1 MFLTFACEMGIVRVM
16 GIGNESDDSLYDVD
30 FGREEDPN
38 GQVCS
43 RCDLCLPLKDFYP
56 SFRGKNGKYCK
67 KCHRRYCNKRA
78 RSPFRNLGIKALIRQ
93 VKRQV
98 IPSGG

>member
-1 MFLTFACEMGIVRVM
+1 VLTCVCVLGYYAPGMDT
-16 GIGNESDDSLYDVD
+16 DDSLYDED

-38 GQVCS
+38 GQVCAKCELS
-43 RCDLCLPLKDFYP
+43 LPLKEFYP
-56 SFRGKNGKYCK
+56 SFRNKNGKYCK
-67 KCHRRYCNKRA
+67 TCHKRYSRKRA

-98 IPSGG
+98 MPAGA